1 MPKLMH
7 LQYFSRASNKLAKDV
22 NLRSFIQFRMQDQR
36 RLNIFVLRKIKRCNT
51 IFNKTVF
58 LVLQNFNY
66 RL

>member
-7 LQYFSRASNKLAKDV
+7 LQYFSHASNKLAEDV